1 MVEGWK
7 FQDMCHNPP
16 AADRE
21 GGCAPSSPTRRSG
34 GRTMSA
40 SSAALRTFPTNRLLM
55 FLSPDLFTMLI
66 WSPFSRPPVFDPLLS
81 DLPAGELLGL
91 PQVVGE
97 LKAVILKALKVVE
110 LAHAETR
117 PWKMAISL
125 YNSALHTFGSSCEM
139 DNPKLLKHQILLT
152 INIDNS
158 LKINFGPIWG

>member
-1 MVEGWK
+1 MMEGWK
-7 FQDMCHNPP
+7 FQHMCHNPP

-34 GRTMSA
+34 CRTMSA

-97 LKAVILKALKVVE
+97 LKVVILKALKVVQ

-117 PWKMAISL
+117 PWLGDGGITEQDHHVKFIL
-125 YNSALHTFGSSCEM
+125 CEM
-139 DNPKLLKHQILLT
+139 DNPKLLEHQIL
-152 INIDNS
+152 
-158 LKINFGPIWG
+158 FQ